1 MQRDGMSHAQN
12 THAGASSSCALS
24 DEDHEAEQRNDDQAD
39 EEHSN
44 GPGDEAGAGD
54 AVRRAGAST
63 HTVIQQAPPLPAYG
77 NAQDHAETLAE
88 TGRSSRAASVTAS
101 GMTRNTYTIDM
112 KIKVAERGLEKGRN
126 IAAKEYGLNGS
137 MVGRWMRSIET
148 MRQTIA
154 ASDEAAEQFGC
165 ASASSVQTKR
175 RRLPDGITMVTG
187 GRKDPSAAQ
196 AKLKRRNTND
206 QGDVKEETVSTA
218 GSTPQQS
225 ISHEFP
231 SQHEVSTTT
240 SLDLKGK
247 ARLLG
252 VQPVTLSDHQ
262 TRQYASQR
270 QLSHSSLPTSLPITS
285 HTAEGS
291 VPDPLMMNLYFS
303 NSNPM
308 NSPINYQGVFHLPP
322 QQSQQQLQYSTSI
335 QPHNPQSMPN
345 QQQQQQSQQQQPPP
359 PPTPTSHQQQQQT
372 SLQTDFFMQQQPLSL
387 NSTSS
392 SHFLSTQGSS
402 SSGNVTPFH
411 TQPQLTT
418 SQPLSEATLHNTTP
432 VVSGAN
438 TASKMG
444 VSIALSGLKNAL
456 DVYNDDASLDDPH
469 WKELV
474 PLLKDTRL
482 IKPQA
487 RHLSYF
493 RAHPKPSTRSAA
505 ASSRASTNTT
515 TTTTTTP
522 DNTTKTQTNDSS
534 SSSFKPPKDPMAN
547 FSESEVKQ
555 IKREIEDQGRRAFN
569 FGYAIIGGG
578 MAVVLGFV
586 GYKQLQK

>member
-1 MQRDGMSHAQN
+1 MSLPQN
-12 THAGASSSCALS
+12 THPGASSCALS
-24 DEDHEAEQRNDDQAD
+24 DEDDGAEQRNDDQAE

-44 GPGDEAGAGD
+44 GPGDEAGASD
-54 AVRRAGAST
+54 AIRRAT
-63 HTVIQQAPPLPAYG
+63 PAYG

-88 TGRSSRAASVTAS
+88 TGRSSRAASVTGS

-126 IAAKEYGLNGS
+126 IAAKEFGLNGS

-154 ASDEAAEQFGC
+154 ASDEAVEPFGS
-165 ASASSVQTKR
+165 ASASCVQQKTKR
-175 RRLPDGITMVTG
+175 RRLPDGVTMVTG
-187 GRKDPSAAQ
+187 GRKDPAAAQ
-196 AKLKRRNTND
+196 AKAKRRSTND

-240 SLDLKGK
+240 TTTLDLKGK

-262 TRQYASQR
+262 SRQYTSQQQ
-270 QLSHSSLPTSLPITS
+270 QLSHSSLPTSLPMTS
-285 HTAEGS
+285 HAAEGS

-308 NSPINYQGVFHLPP
+308 NSPINYQG
-322 QQSQQQLQYSTSI
+322 
-335 QPHNPQSMPN
+335 PN
-345 QQQQQQSQQQQPPP
+345 QQQQQQSQQQQQPPP
-359 PPTPTSHQQQQQT
+359 PPTPTSQQQQQQQQQT

-402 SSGNVTPFH
+402 SGTVFH

-456 DVYNDDASLDDPH
+456 DVYDDDASLDDPH

-474 PLLKDTRL
+474 PLLKDTVKKCWPL
-482 IKPQA
+482 YQN
-487 RHLSYF
+487 
-493 RAHPKPSTRSAA
+493 
-505 ASSRASTNTT
+505 SS
-515 TTTTTTP
+515 
-522 DNTTKTQTNDSS
+522 DQSS
-534 SSSFKPPKDPMAN
+534 
-547 FSESEVKQ
+547 
-555 IKREIEDQGRRAFN
+555 
-569 FGYAIIGGG
+569 
-578 MAVVLGFV
+578 
-586 GYKQLQK
+586 

>member
-1 MQRDGMSHAQN
+1 MQRDGMSLPQN
-12 THAGASSSCALS
+12 TQPGASSWGLS
-24 DEDHEAEQRNDDQAD
+24 DEDDGAEQRNDDQAE

-44 GPGDEAGAGD
+44 GPGDEAGASD
-54 AVRRAGAST
+54 AIRRAT
-63 HTVIQQAPPLPAYG
+63 PAYG

-88 TGRSSRAASVTAS
+88 TGRSSRAASVTGS

-126 IAAKEYGLNGS
+126 IAAKEFGLNGS

-154 ASDEAAEQFGC
+154 ASDEAAEQFGS
-165 ASASSVQTKR
+165 ASASCVQQKTKR
-175 RRLPDGITMVTG
+175 RRLPDGVTMVTG

-196 AKLKRRNTND
+196 AKAKRRNTND

-225 ISHEFP
+225 ISNEFP

-240 SLDLKGK
+240 TTLDLKGK

-262 TRQYASQR
+262 SRQFTSQQ
-270 QLSHSSLPTSLPITS
+270 QLSHSSLPTRLPMTS

-335 QPHNPQSMPN
+335 QPHNPQSIVSQTYNTLPLQNSPLQQSSQAPFQSQQASNIYSSHGHPAFQTNQTPHTFYTNSLQPN
-345 QQQQQQSQQQQPPP
+345 QQQQQSQQQQQPPP
-359 PPTPTSHQQQQQT
+359 PPTPTSQQQQQQQQQT

-402 SSGNVTPFH
+402 SGTVFH

-456 DVYNDDASLDDPH
+456 DVYDDDASLDDPH

-474 PLLKDTRL
+474 PLLKDTVKKCWPL
-482 IKPQA
+482 YQN
-487 RHLSYF
+487 
-493 RAHPKPSTRSAA
+493 
-505 ASSRASTNTT
+505 SS
-515 TTTTTTP
+515 
-522 DNTTKTQTNDSS
+522 DQSS
-534 SSSFKPPKDPMAN
+534 
-547 FSESEVKQ
+547 
-555 IKREIEDQGRRAFN
+555 
-569 FGYAIIGGG
+569 
-578 MAVVLGFV
+578 
-586 GYKQLQK
+586 

>member
-1 MQRDGMSHAQN
+1 MSLPQN
-12 THAGASSSCALS
+12 THPGASSYALS
-24 DEDHEAEQRNDDQAD
+24 DDDDDDEADPRNDDQAE

-54 AVRRAGAST
+54 T
-63 HTVIQQAPPLPAYG
+63 IQHATPVYG
-77 NAQDHAETLAE
+77 IAQDQAETLAE
-88 TGRSSRAASVTAS
+88 TGRSSRAASVTGS

-148 MRQTIA
+148 MRQTIL
-154 ASDEAAEQFGC
+154 ASDEAAEPFG
-165 ASASSVQTKR
+165 ASSSSSVQTKR

-206 QGDVKEETVSTA
+206 QGDVKEETLSTA

-240 SLDLKGK
+240 TTLDLKGK

-262 TRQYASQR
+262 TRQYASQQ
-270 QLSHSSLPTSLPITS
+270 QLSHSSLPTSLPMTS

-335 QPHNPQSMPN
+335 QPHNPQSMVSQTYNTIPLRNSPLQQSSQTPFQSQQASNIYASHSHPAFQTNQTPHTFYTNSLQPN
-345 QQQQQQSQQQQPPP
+345 QQQQQSQQQQQPPP
-359 PPTPTSHQQQQQT
+359 PPTPTSQQQQQQQQQQQT

-387 NSTSS
+387 NSASS
-392 SHFLSTQGSS
+392 SHFLSAHGQGS

-411 TQPQLTT
+411 AQPQLTT
-418 SQPLSEATLHNTTP
+418 SQPLSTATLHNTTP
-432 VVSGAN
+432 VVGGAN

-456 DVYNDDASLDDPH
+456 DVYNDDTSLDDPH

-474 PLLKDTRL
+474 PLLKDTVNKCWPL
-482 IKPQA
+482 YQN
-487 RHLSYF
+487 
-493 RAHPKPSTRSAA
+493 
-505 ASSRASTNTT
+505 SS
-515 TTTTTTP
+515 
-522 DNTTKTQTNDSS
+522 D
-534 SSSFKPPKDPMAN
+534 
-547 FSESEVKQ
+547 
-555 IKREIEDQGRRAFN
+555 
-569 FGYAIIGGG
+569 GGG
-578 MAVVLGFV
+578 
-586 GYKQLQK
+586 QSS

>member
-1 MQRDGMSHAQN
+1 MQRDGMSHHQN
-12 THAGASSSCALS
+12 TQPGASSSYTLS
-24 DEDHEAEQRNDDQAD
+24 DDDEDETDPRNDDQAE

-44 GPGDEAGAGD
+44 GPGDEAY
-54 AVRRAGAST
+54 ASDT
-63 HTVIQQAPPLPAYG
+63 IQHATPVYG
-77 NAQDHAETLAE
+77 IAQEQTETLTE
-88 TGRSSRAASVTAS
+88 TGRSSRAASVTGS

-137 MVGRWMRSIET
+137 MVGRWMRSIDT
-148 MRQTIA
+148 MRQTIL
-154 ASDEAAEQFGC
+154 ASEEAAEPFG
-165 ASASSVQTKR
+165 SASSTLVQTKR

-187 GRKDPSAAQ
+187 GRKDSSTGQ

-240 SLDLKGK
+240 TALDLKGK

-262 TRQYASQR
+262 TRQYASQQ
-270 QLSHSSLPTSLPITS
+270 QLSHSSLPTSLPMAS
-285 HTAEGS
+285 HPAEGS

-335 QPHNPQSMPN
+335 QPHNPQSIVSQTYNTMPLRNSPLQQSLQAPFQSQQASNIYASHSHPAFQTNQTPHTFYTTNSLQPN
-345 QQQQQQSQQQQPPP
+345 QQQQQSQQQQQPPP
-359 PPTPTSHQQQQQT
+359 PPTPSSQQQQQQQT

-392 SHFLSTQGSS
+392 SHFLSTHGQGSS
-402 SSGNVTPFH
+402 SANVTPFH
-411 TQPQLTT
+411 AQPQLTA
-418 SQPLSEATLHNTTP
+418 SQPLSAATLHNTTP

-456 DVYNDDASLDDPH
+456 DVYNDDTSLDDPH

-474 PLLKDTRL
+474 PLLKDTVKKCWPL
-482 IKPQA
+482 YQN
-487 RHLSYF
+487 
-493 RAHPKPSTRSAA
+493 
-505 ASSRASTNTT
+505 SSDGGA
-515 TTTTTTP
+515 
-522 DNTTKTQTNDSS
+522 QSS
-534 SSSFKPPKDPMAN
+534 
-547 FSESEVKQ
+547 
-555 IKREIEDQGRRAFN
+555 
-569 FGYAIIGGG
+569 
-578 MAVVLGFV
+578 
-586 GYKQLQK
+586 